1 MTSHI
6 LDRLNDG
13 DDVSEATVEAVMRR
27 WVSQQLGAVQQQRD
41 DALRAGNDHPD
52 PICFFVDQL
61 ENYMRRSAQVLEESR
76 NSLAAMLDGISTDS
90 VREMDIGRFTGG
102 SLPSFVKTAMSRSDR
117 IIIDLT
123 QPGPRCRK
131 CQGVLEESQATV
143 YSRCGCVSPISSPHS
158 AHSEPYASV
167 RLIIYDSSL
176 VIHVLLPRKPA
187 SAMLGMRISANRSL
201 FVSMAF
207 WTLVSSAWMYYDGL
221 QGRKAVGM
229 CFARNAYR
237 GHGKA
242 GSGDAPVAARIAVKR
257 VSVI

>member
-52 PICFFVDQL
+52 PICFFVDRL

-76 NSLAAMLDGISTDS
+76 NSLAAMLDGISNDS

-158 AHSEPYASV
+158 THDKP
-167 RLIIYDSSL
+167 
-176 VIHVLLPRKPA
+176 KPA

-207 WTLVSSAWMYYDGL
+207 WTPVSSVWMYYDGL

>member
-158 AHSEPYASV
+158 AHDEP
-167 RLIIYDSSL
+167 
-176 VIHVLLPRKPA
+176 KPA

-207 WTLVSSAWMYYDGL
+207 WTPVSSAWMYYDGL